1 MFCLQVGV
9 AHAKYKNC
17 GHKTSLTPEQ
27 ATQVVDFVK
36 HWRAKVFCICRH
48 VRAESRLKVS
58 LTTISRTLNRHIS
71 FSVGVAHTQCKNCGR
86 KKSLTPEHAEQVVDF
101 VKQWRA
107 KVFCIC
113 LHIRAELKMKV
124 SLAIF
129 LEPSTGTCHL
139 SVEFLSYSLL
149 STKRCQ
155 SNRLVERQQPK
166 SAGEQHCLLTE
177 QSQQI

>member
-17 GHKTSLTPEQ
+17 GHKKSLTPEQ
-27 ATQVVDFVK
+27 ATQVVHFVK

-48 VRAESRLKVS
+48 VRAELRLKVS

-113 LHIRAELKMKV
+113 LHIRAGLKMKV

-139 SVEFLSYSLL
+139 SVMSLR
-149 STKRCQ
+149 STPRIKNLGCRSQ
-155 SNRLVERQQPK
+155 AARRQAK
-166 SAGEQHCLLTE
+166 KLK
-177 QSQQI
+177 